1 MCDCADL
8 DGGVP
13 REHEEV
19 PPAEGGA
26 VLQLRLPQQR
36 PRLVQVGVVRPAAL
50 GVKPLNIYCV
60 FSLTTYT
67 ESPPLTCLPPS
78 APPLPSELL

>member
-1 MCDCADL
+1 MRGDECADL

-13 REHEEV
+13 REDEEV
-19 PPAEGGA
+19 SPAEGGA

-50 GVKPLNIYCV
+50 GVKPLNMHCT
-60 FSLTTYT
+60 FSLT
-67 ESPPLTCLPPS
+67 L
-78 APPLPSELL
+78 